1 MFRRKEEMPEARV
14 VDAAPA
20 EVTTP
25 AASVFGRTGSQ
36 PAATQAAEPQP
47 VFATPRP
54 QAAPAAA
61 APAAEEPVRTATRP
75 TFETVRQYP
84 ERAPLRPTDPVRRAD
99 DARGA
104 PAGATPA
111 TRQAVDKT
119 AKRILTVGQDTF
131 LKGEISTCD
140 RVIVEGS
147 VEADLKNVQ
156 MMEITDSGTF
166 KGSAVVDDAEING
179 LFEGELT
186 VKNRLIVHAGGKV
199 DGKISYG
206 EIEIQRGGR
215 VRGEMVILETPA
227 NPYTQSQTFE
237 EAAAENA
244 DAAAAG
250 NKEYAGSISELF
262 ESQ

>member
-14 VDAAPA
+14 VDAGKA

-25 AASVFGRTGSQ
+25 AAVFSRTGE
-36 PAATQAAEPQP
+36 AGATQAQQAEPQAQPQP

-54 QAAPAAA
+54 T
-61 APAAEEPVRTATRP
+61 AEEPVRATRP

-84 ERAPLRPTDPVRRAD
+84 AERPAAAPFRAPEPRRAD
-99 DARGA
+99 ERVTASAATPKA
-104 PAGATPA
+104 PA
-111 TRQAVDKT
+111 DKA

-147 VEADLKNVQ
+147 VEADLKDVQ

-166 KGSAVVDDAEING
+166 KGSAIVDDAEING

-186 VKNRLIVHAGGKV
+186 VKNRLIIHTGGRV

-215 VRGEMVILETPA
+215 VKGEMVILETPK
-227 NPYTQSQTFE
+227 NPYTQSQTFD
-237 EAAAENA
+237 
-244 DAAAAG
+244 DAAAAEQG
-250 NKEYAGSISELF
+250 EAGKDYSGSISELF